1 VGGAFNLAAGEDARR
16 VSINQ
21 QTEQYGRMMG
31 PRTAPRIISVVTAT
45 LSKCCQTST
54 CATASVYI

>member
-1 VGGAFNLAAGEDARR
+1 
-16 VSINQ
+16 
-21 QTEQYGRMMG
+21 MMG